1 MMPYD
6 TYRLYQ
12 AGREKSPA
20 EIRHTDERAGRLAA
34 AASRLF
40 RGAAHP
46 ARVARAPRRPYPAA
60 ACGGT
65 SATAK

>member
-12 AGREKSPA
+12 AGRAKSPA
-20 EIRHTDERAGRLAA
+20 GIRHADERAGRFAA

-40 RGAAHP
+40 RS
-46 ARVARAPRRPYPAA
+46 
-60 ACGGT
+60 T
-65 SATAK
+65 LS